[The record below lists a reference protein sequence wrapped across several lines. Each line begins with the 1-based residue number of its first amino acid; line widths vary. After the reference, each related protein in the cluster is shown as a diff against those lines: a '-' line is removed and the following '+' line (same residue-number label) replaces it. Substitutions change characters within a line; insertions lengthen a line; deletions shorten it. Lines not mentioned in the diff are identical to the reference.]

1 MATPQKNTGFSQ
13 TIHQQSATAKEVLG
27 TVRFTKD
34 GRKFVYCKAGA
45 SALAAGKLNVAED
58 LDATWVNEAGV
69 ATAGVA
75 AGEKTMTL
83 TITPAGAAISENQFA
98 GGYLQ
103 INDATGEGNQYL
115 IEYNSAV
122 SASGT
127 SINITLAEPIRVALT
142 SSSEFTLVSPMGWKV
157 TESATASKLAVGV
170 APIAVTAAYYFWNQV
185 AGIAPVLIH
194 GTPAIAVAVDRSLEI
209 AGAIKAM
216 GTLTKQLVGFMR
228 ETGVDGEYKPVR
240 LMLG

>member
-1 MATPQKNTGFSQ
+1 MSSPLKKTGFAQGLYAIS
-13 TIHQQSATAKEVLG
+13 STAKEVLG
-27 TVRFTKD
+27 TVRFTQD

-58 LDATWVNEAGV
+58 LDATWVNETGV

-75 AGEKTMTL
+75 IGDRTMTL
-83 TITPAGAAISENQFA
+83 TLTAAGAAITENQFA

-103 INDATGEGNQYL
+103 INDSTGEGHQYL
-115 IEYNSAV
+115 IQYSSAV
-122 SASGT
+122 ALSGT
-127 SINITLAEPIRVALT
+127 SISIALAEPIRVALT
-142 SSSEFTLVSPMGWKV
+142 SSSDFTLVSPAGWKV

-170 APIAVTAAYYFWNQV
+170 SPVVVTAAYFFWNQV
-185 AGIAPVLIH
+185 AGDAPVLIH
-194 GTPAIAVAVDRSLEI
+194 GTPAIAVSVDRSLEI
-209 AGAIKAM
+209 AGAVKAM
-216 GTLTKQLVGFMR
+216 ATVTKQLVGYMR